1 MGVLKILTSSSQS
14 GNKIRMP
21 TRKSKGARKAPRKSN
36 QKKTKTRKRGG
47 NSVAGFLRGAGAAVA
62 AASPLVSSM
71 RLLLRNITGSG
82 DYDVSNIPVSENSIV
97 ARSPS
102 VPMMHNDLG
111 SVRITH
117 REFLGDMTGST
128 AFSNSKYIINPAD
141 ARTFPW
147 LHSLAGAYEQY
158 KLFGMVFEFV
168 STSGNALTSTN
179 AALGSVTMLTQYDVK
194 MPSYAN
200 KQRALNHFYAVSGTP
215 AKNLMHAV
223 ECAPGQVAQ
232 GLYYIRPDDAKTAA
246 YLEAESY
253 DASLYDIG
261 RLEFIVVGQQSSFTI
276 GELWVTYDIGLYKPR
291 GSLAGGVT
299 WIAPRPIDLPEPEY
313 VAFPEVSQ
321 N

>member
-1 MGVLKILTSSSQS
+1 
-14 GNKIRMP
+14 MP
-21 TRKSKGARKAPRKSN
+21 ARKSKGAKKAPRKN
-36 QKKTKTRKRGG
+36 NKKKQTKRRGG
-47 NSVAGFLRGAGAAVA
+47 GSFAGFIRGATSAVS

-71 RLLLRNITGSG
+71 RMLLRNITGSG
-82 DYDVSNIPVSENSIV
+82 DYDVSNTPVSENSIV
-97 ARSPS
+97 GRSPS
-102 VPMMHNDLG
+102 VPTMHNDLG
-111 SVRITH
+111 AVRITH
-117 REFLGDMTGST
+117 REFLGDVLGST
-128 AFSNSKYIINPAD
+128 AFSNSPFVINPAD

-147 LHSLAGAYEQY
+147 LHNLAGAYEQY

-194 MPSYAN
+194 MPQYAN

-215 AKNLMHAV
+215 ARNLLHAV

-261 RLEFIVVGQQSSFTI
+261 RLEFIAVGMQSTFTI

-291 GSLAGGVT
+291 GSLSGGVT
-299 WIAPRPIDLPEPEY
+299 WKAPPSIDLPEPDI
-313 VAFPEVSQ
+313 VAFPEVHSY
-321 N
+321 